1 MKLKNTLKKRK
12 PDEREIQLFNK
23 TGNLTAAATLLAS
36 VAVYYF
42 SGLRINGQTEE
53 KNRLFYVC
61 SAFLISH
68 GASGLIVFNKY

>member
-42 SGLRINGQTEE
+42 SGLIMNGLTLG
-53 KNRLFYVC
+53 KNWLF
-61 SAFLISH
+61 
-68 GASGLIVFNKY
+68 